1 MNETTLVSKNLF
13 GLAMFSLAASNVY
26 AVGLQVTPGTAAFGT
41 AGAGQAAHAGDAM
54 ASWSNPANMT
64 QLEGNQGAVGV
75 VAAETDINF
84 EAEQPKVGPAKK
96 DGGDAGG
103 VVHIPSAAYVHS
115 VSDDLKVGV
124 SLMVPYGNSID
135 YADDWAG
142 ANVAKSA
149 SMETIQVQPSVA
161 YRVTDSLSLGAGIN
175 ANYIKAEQELTVMG
189 QDLGLDADD
198 VAYGWTA
205 GATWD
210 LNQSNRLGLVYRSE
224 VNADLEGDG
233 SLNGTSD
240 YASLNWDNPATVM
253 LSGYHQVSDNSAFVW
268 DVGRVFYSSFETTTI
283 YSELLGM
290 ELDIDRHWQDANRY
304 AVGWEYALN
313 SDWTLQTGFSLD
325 ESPVDDQH
333 RSADMPLDEIKRY
346 TVGALYKASPEV
358 DVAFGLEYADLG
370 TPSVAHESGLLA
382 SPAGEYNNSAVA
394 GAVSMNYKF

>member
-1 MNETTLVSKNLF
+1 
-13 GLAMFSLAASNVY
+13 
-26 AVGLQVTPGTAAFGT
+26 
-41 AGAGQAAHAGDAM
+41 
-54 ASWSNPANMT
+54 
-64 QLEGNQGAVGV
+64 
-75 VAAETDINF
+75 
-84 EAEQPKVGPAKK
+84 
-96 DGGDAGG
+96 
-103 VVHIPSAAYVHS
+103 VHS
-115 VSDDLKVGV
+115 LSDDLKVGV
-124 SLMVPYGNSID
+124 SLMVHYGNSID

-149 SMETIQVQPSVA
+149 SIETIQVQPSVA

-224 VNADLEGDG
+224 VNADLEGDD

-268 DVGRVFYSSFETTTI
+268 DVGRVLYSSFETTTI

-313 SDWTLQTGFSLD
+313 SDWTLKTGFSLD
-325 ESPVDDQH
+325 DSPVDDQY

-346 TVGALYKASPEV
+346 TVGALYRATPEV
-358 DVAFGLEYADLG
+358 DVAFGLEYADL
-370 TPSVAHESGLLA
+370 
-382 SPAGEYNNSAVA
+382 
-394 GAVSMNYKF
+394 